1 MSDVAEA
8 QGDEAEQQDPNNKAK
23 PPLKKNL
30 SPLVSRAGS
39 NTPKTGTSGRGHARK
54 PENQVSLISCLDDN
68 IFKQL
73 HLPLFFIT
81 VKLYLILL
89 CYINSFSAY

>member
-1 MSDVAEA
+1 MSNIAEA
-8 QGDEAEQQDPNNKAK
+8 QGDEADQQGLNNKVK

-30 SPLVSRAGS
+30 SPLVSKTGS
-39 NTPKTGTSGRGHARK
+39 NTPKSGTSERGRARN
-54 PENQVSLISCLDDN
+54 PEKQESLISCFNDN
-68 IFKQL
+68 IFKPL

-89 CYINSFSAY
+89 CYINRFSAH